1 MVLVPNAALDLL
13 DASSFKAS
21 ELVTVAVFAFKANP
35 GTVGKS
41 AVPAKSPAN
50 LSFPF
55 ADALASMVP
64 PAVASWTKAVVAN
77 LVELSVEVCVL
88 AVVPVG
94 NDGVP
99 VNVGEF
105 NGAAPVTSATGILAL
120 AVKAEVPV
128 PLR

>member
-1 MVLVPNAALDLL
+1 MVLVPKAALDLL

-21 ELVTVAVFAFKANP
+21 ELVTVAELAFKAKP

-55 ADALASMVP
+55 ADVLASMTP

-77 LVELSVEVCVL
+77 FVELSVEVCVL

-94 NDGVP
+94 NEGVP
-99 VNVGEF
+99 VNAGEF
-105 NGAAPVTSATGILAL
+105 NGAAPVTSATGMLAL
-120 AVKAEVPV
+120 ADKADVPV

>member
-1 MVLVPNAALDLL
+1 LDLL
-13 DASSFKAS
+13 DTSSFKAS
-21 ELVTVAVFAFKANP
+21 ELVTVAVLAFKSKP

-55 ADALASMVP
+55 VEVLASMTP

-77 LVELSVEVCVL
+77 FVELSVEVCVL

-94 NDGVP
+94 NEGVP

-105 NGAAPVTSATGILAL
+105 KGAAPVTSATGILAL

>member
-1 MVLVPNAALDLL
+1 MVLDPNAALDLL

-21 ELVTVAVFAFKANP
+21 EAELAFKAKP

-55 ADALASMVP
+55 ADALASMTP

-77 LVELSVEVCVL
+77 FVELSVEVCVL

-94 NDGVP
+94 NEGVP

-105 NGAAPVTSATGILAL
+105 IGAAPVTSATGMLAL
-120 AVKAEVPV
+120 ADKADVPV